1 MFSDGKGRA
10 LAAPVDSL
18 LRDKLCL
25 ILYHAL
31 MKQCSACLGLLPL
44 DRFGPRKGSPDGLLG
59 HCKSCIGKKNA
70 RWKKENPVAYLC
82 SMMLA
87 QAKRRAQ
94 STGREFNLTIK
105 DMLSLVVSRCPVLG
119 TDLVWEYGHGR
130 GLDNHSPSL
139 DRIDNSLGYVK
150 GNVAIISHRANAMKN
165 SSTVKEL
172 RLILAYVENP
182 VKLCNRNN
190 QAQRKHYRMSDE
202 DRLMILKLYN
212 QGHPGRKIA
221 QLVGASKSSV
231 YAYLKSVKE
240 NDV

>member
-1 MFSDGKGRA
+1 
-10 LAAPVDSL
+10 
-18 LRDKLCL
+18 
-25 ILYHAL
+25 

-70 RWKKENPVAYLC
+70 KWKKENPVAYLC

-130 GLDNHSPSL
+130 GLGDHSPSL

-150 GNVAIISHRANAMKN
+150 GNVAIISHRANSMKN
-165 SSTVKEL
+165 SSTVAEL
-172 RLILAYVENP
+172 RAILAYMESP
-182 VKLCNRNN
+182 FKPRNRNN
-190 QAQRKHYRMSDE
+190 QVRKEHYRMGDE
-202 DRLMILKLYN
+202 DRLIILKLHN
-212 QGHPGRKIA
+212 QGNSCRKIA
-221 QLVGASKSSV
+221 QLIDASKSSV
-231 YAYLKSVKE
+231 SAYLQSVTK
-240 NDV
+240 NDA